1 MSDTRKIYADK
12 NLTAKDLI
20 NNVKEKLLDIEN
32 SSLHL
37 QGDNLYNAYSALLE
51 VEDMMHDLIDL
62 VDEGTE
68 DPELSKK
75 IADFTE
81 NLVIIRADLLKSIR
95 TIDSI
100 SKQITDFSNDPI
112 LNKIPNT
119 LIREI
124 I

>member
-1 MSDTRKIYADK
+1 
-12 NLTAKDLI
+12 
-20 NNVKEKLLDIEN
+20 
-32 SSLHL
+32 
-37 QGDNLYNAYSALLE
+37 
-51 VEDMMHDLIDL
+51 MMHDLIDL

>member
-12 NLTAKDLI
+12 NLTVKDLI